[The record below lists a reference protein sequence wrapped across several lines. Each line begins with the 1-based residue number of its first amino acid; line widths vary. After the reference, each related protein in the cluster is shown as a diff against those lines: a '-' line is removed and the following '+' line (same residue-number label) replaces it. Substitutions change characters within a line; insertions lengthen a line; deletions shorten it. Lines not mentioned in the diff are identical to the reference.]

1 MMSDGRAEGLHS
13 AGFPD
18 GCALSRARGQV
29 ASAPAPA
36 TSNRAC
42 GSPAHGS
49 PTPFTAGIRFLPPG
63 LVGPGCDDDSVEA
76 DQAAL
81 VGRGVGDHVEA
92 ETPAAFVSLPDED
105 RQPFQRIASD
115 QVEPVYGVAVP
126 EV

>member
-1 MMSDGRAEGLHS
+1 RAEGLHS

-36 TSNRAC
+36 ASNRAC

-49 PTPFTAGIRFLPPG
+49 PTPFTAGIRLVPPG
-63 LVGPGCDDDSVEA
+63 LSRPGRDGDPVQA
-76 DQAAL
+76 DQAEL
-81 VGRGVGDHVEA
+81 IRGQGDQRPPPEA
-92 ETPAAFVSLPDED
+92 AAAAVLLADEQREPHPRILPD
-105 RQPFQRIASD
+105 RA
-115 QVEPVYGVAVP
+115 EPPGRMAVL

>member
-13 AGFPD
+13 AGSP
-18 GCALSRARGQV
+18 GGRALSRAHDQV
-29 ASAPAPA
+29 PTPPAPA

-63 LVGPGCDDDSVEA
+63 LEGPGRDDSSMEV

-81 VGRGVGDHVEA
+81 VRRQAGDAFPAVS
-92 ETPAAFVSLPDED
+92 PAAFVSLPDDD
-105 RQPFQRIASD
+105 RQPFQRIVSD
-115 QVEPVYGVAVP
+115 LPEAYSGV
-126 EV
+126 

>member
-29 ASAPAPA
+29 VIAPDPA

-49 PTPFTAGIRFLPPG
+49 PTPFTAGIPSLPPG
-63 LVGPGCDDDSVEA
+63 LGRPGCDNGCVEA
-76 DQAAL
+76 DQAAP
-81 VGRGVGDHVEA
+81 VGRAVGDHVEA
-92 ETPAAFVSLPDED
+92 ETPPAFWPLPDED
-105 RQPFQRIASD
+105 RQPLLR
-115 QVEPVYGVAVP
+115 
-126 EV
+126 

>member
-1 MMSDGRAEGLHS
+1 MMSDGRAEGLHF

-29 ASAPAPA
+29 ASPPAPA

-63 LVGPGCDDDSVEA
+63 LVGPGRDNGSVEV

-81 VGRGVGDHVEA
+81 VGRSVGDHVQAEA
-92 ETPAAFVSLPDED
+92 PAAFVSLPNED
-105 RQPFQRIASD
+105 RASLHR
-115 QVEPVYGVAVP
+115 VSPAL
-126 EV
+126 